1 MAYDKEK
8 VYEQS
13 LIAIEDN
20 KLFFVEDVIAYLP
33 CCKATFYDFFP
44 QKSDEL
50 NTIKDALEK
59 NKTTIKVSM
68 RAKWYKSEN
77 PSLQIALMKMIATDD
92 EAHRLNGSRFVGDIT
107 SGGEPVQ
114 NVILN
119 LGSGINPETEEEEDE
134 VTS

>member
-1 MAYDKEK
+1 MAYDKQK
-8 VYEQS
+8 IYEQC

-20 KLFFVEDVIAYLP
+20 KLFFVEDVIAYVP
-33 CCKATFYDFFP
+33 CGKTTFYSFFP
-44 QKSDEL
+44 DKSDEL
-50 NTIKDALEK
+50 NAIKDKCEQ
-59 NKTTIKVSM
+59 NKVTVKVSM
-68 RAKWYKSEN
+68 RSKWYKSDN
-77 PSLQIALMKMIATDD
+77 PTLQVALMKMIATED

-119 LGSGINPETEEEEDE
+119 LGSGINPEIEENE